1 MLWIGER
8 LGPIERACMR
18 SVLRQGH
25 ELILWCY
32 RPVGGVPEGVAVRNA
47 SEVLPESA
55 IVRHRT
61 GSVALFSDRF
71 RYELQRQS
79 RGTWLDA
86 DVYLLKPIPETQ
98 TLLTE
103 FEPGL
108 INGGVLRLPPESPL
122 LAPLIALF
130 EDDVIPR
137 WLPLRARAAAYWRRL
152 TTGRADLSLM
162 PWGTAGPWALTA
174 YARELGLDSLA
185 APPLFYS
192 PVSWPDA
199 GWIRDPGETLE
210 ARIHDCTI
218 TLHLWNERIKGFKDV
233 PAAPGSFLERLQ
245 REGAE

>member
-8 LGPIERACMR
+8 LGALERACMR

-25 ELILWCY
+25 DLVLWRY
-32 RPVGGVPEGVAVRNA
+32 GSVDGVPEGVTLRDAG
-47 SEVLPESA
+47 EVLPESA
-55 IVRHRT
+55 IVRHHT

-71 RYELQRQS
+71 RYELQRQG
-79 RGTWLDA
+79 RGIWLDT
-86 DVYLLKPIPETQ
+86 DVYLLKPIPETE

-122 LAPLIALF
+122 LPPLLALF
-130 EDDVIPR
+130 EDEVIPH
-137 WLPLRARAAAYWRRL
+137 WLPLRARAAAFLRRL
-152 TTGRADLSLM
+152 TTGRADLALM

-174 YARELGLDSLA
+174 YARELGLDRLA
-185 APPLFYS
+185 APPPFYS

-199 GWIRDPGETLE
+199 GWIRDPSKPLE
-210 ARIHDCTI
+210 SRIHDCTI
-218 TLHLWNERIKGFKDV
+218 ALHLWNERIKAFKEA